1 MCLGVSEV
9 CSLSVCLQ
17 VIHCS
22 GYVKVR
28 CQYALT
34 SVNHVQHCY
43 HSVGL
48 VAVGNSLPSSTIT
61 EMRLYSNMFMFR
73 ASLDL
78 KLIFIDARSA
88 ASLCRLSVHI
98 SLPLC
103 RYIVPCFDRSSVIS
117 LNLER
122 SRDPKHIPLR

>member
-1 MCLGVSEV
+1 MCGSGLDA
-9 CSLSVCLQ
+9 SVCVCVCGQ

-48 VAVGNSLPSSTIT
+48 VAIGNSLPSSTVT

-78 KLIFIDARSA
+78 KLIFIDARSVSTSSSHN
-88 ASLCRLSVHI
+88 SLV
-98 SLPLC
+98 
-103 RYIVPCFDRSSVIS
+103 
-117 LNLER
+117 LNHTTKAGR
-122 SRDPKHIPLR
+122 RA

>member
-1 MCLGVSEV
+1 MLQLLLLMMMMLVY
-9 CSLSVCLQ
+9 Q

-34 SVNHVQHCY
+34 SMLHCY
-43 HSVGL
+43 HNVGL
-48 VAVGNSLPSSTIT
+48 VAIGNSLPSSTIT

-78 KLIFIDARSA
+78 KLIFIDARCVHVTL
-88 ASLCRLSVHI
+88 SLLIR
-98 SLPLC
+98 
-103 RYIVPCFDRSSVIS
+103 
-117 LNLER
+117 
-122 SRDPKHIPLR
+122 

>member
-1 MCLGVSEV
+1 MTLF
-9 CSLSVCLQ
+9 Q

-22 GYVKVR
+22 GYMRVR
-28 CQYALT
+28 CQYAL
-34 SVNHVQHCY
+34 SSSMMLHVGLHHCY

-48 VAVGNSLPSSTIT
+48 VAIGNSLPSSTVT

-88 ASLCRLSVHI
+88 LVL
-98 SLPLC
+98 
-103 RYIVPCFDRSSVIS
+103 F
-117 LNLER
+117 
-122 SRDPKHIPLR
+122 

>member
-1 MCLGVSEV
+1 MMMMMMMMTMVF
-9 CSLSVCLQ
+9 Q

-28 CQYALT
+28 CQYAVSSML
-34 SVNHVQHCY
+34 HVHHCC
-43 HSVGL
+43 HNVGL
-48 VAVGNSLPSSTIT
+48 VAIGNSLPSSTIT

-88 ASLCRLSVHI
+88 
-98 SLPLC
+98 
-103 RYIVPCFDRSSVIS
+103 
-117 LNLER
+117 
-122 SRDPKHIPLR
+122 